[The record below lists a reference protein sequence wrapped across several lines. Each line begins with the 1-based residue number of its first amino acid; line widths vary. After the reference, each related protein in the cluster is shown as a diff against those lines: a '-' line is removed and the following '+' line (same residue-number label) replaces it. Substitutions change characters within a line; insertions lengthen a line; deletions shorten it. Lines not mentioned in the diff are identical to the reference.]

1 MRKRKHSSL
10 QEAEAN
16 GWDQWCNTEAEE
28 MDPEAPIPLCHNIVS
43 TTQIQC
49 SQSTDID
56 LQRLAQVFPC
66 TTYDKKRFAA
76 ITIRLASPQCT
87 CLLFGSGKVVI
98 TGSTCF
104 HACIM
109 AAHTISSMLRQAIP
123 NQAFYVRTCSI
134 QNIVAHVEL
143 PPGKQIDLA
152 GLYARFCECA
162 TYQKSI
168 FPGLV
173 LRLPKFPIVLLIFS
187 SARMVCTGGR
197 SYDDIHCGFACIYK
211 ILKQHIITTAPQE

>member
-1 MRKRKHSSL
+1 
-10 QEAEAN
+10 
-16 GWDQWCNTEAEE
+16 
-28 MDPEAPIPLCHNIVS
+28 
-43 TTQIQC
+43 
-49 SQSTDID
+49 
-56 LQRLAQVFPC
+56 
-66 TTYDKKRFAA
+66 
-76 ITIRLASPQCT
+76 
-87 CLLFGSGKVVI
+87 
-98 TGSTCF
+98 
-104 HACIM
+104 M

-187 SARMVCTGGR
+187 SGRIVCTGGR